1 MVVPG
6 ARAAVFLHRM
16 GAVNALRRTLAGVVF
31 YLGLGLIGL
40 LALPTAVLL
49 GCIAGVWVLTDRLT
63 AAIRS

>member
-1 MVVPG
+1 M
-6 ARAAVFLHRM
+6 R
-16 GAVNALRRTLAGVVF
+16 ALRRALAGVVF

-63 AAIRS
+63 AAIHS

>member
-1 MVVPG
+1 MVVFR
-6 ARAAVFLHRM
+6 ACAAAAVRRM
-16 GAVNALRRTLAGVVF
+16 GLKRALRRALAGGVL

-63 AAIRS
+63 AAIHS